1 MPGGG
6 WLLAV
11 GLAAFEF
18 MSVGAVAA
26 VPWFLT
32 RPMLNDPQAGIL
44 VADVR
49 RFLYWVCGVALAP
62 WLLTAALCPARIRIA
77 VLGLFA
83 TAPAWASLI
92 ALPGRRLE
100 PIAAPT

>member
-18 MSVGAVAA
+18 MSVAAVVA
-26 VPWFLT
+26 VPWLLT
-32 RPMLNDPQAGIL
+32 RPMPSDPQAGIL
-44 VADVR
+44 VADLR
-49 RFLYWVCGVALAP
+49 RFLYWVCGLALAP
-62 WLLTAALCPARIRIA
+62 WLLTAALCRARIRIA

-92 ALPGRRLE
+92 ALSGR
-100 PIAAPT
+100 PT

>member
-11 GLAAFEF
+11 GLATFEF

>member
-18 MSVGAVAA
+18 MPVAAVVA

-32 RPMLNDPQAGIL
+32 QPMLSDPQAGIL
-44 VADVR
+44 VADFR
-49 RFLYWVCGVALAP
+49 RFLYWVCGFALAP
-62 WLLTAALCPARIRIA
+62 WLLMAALCPARIRVV

-83 TAPAWASLI
+83 TVPAWASLI
-92 ALPGRRLE
+92 ALSGR
-100 PIAAPT
+100 PT